1 MSDNDFQEKVNRLS
15 MMEQNSQYLSSQR
28 QSFQNQML
36 EIGSALEELESSS
49 ESYKI
54 VGTVMVKVEKLKL
67 KKELEEKKE
76 VVDIR
81 IKSIEKQEKQ
91 IKEKSE
97 KLRDEVLKSMDNKK
111 DGD

>member
-1 MSDNDFQEKVNRLS
+1 MSENNFQEKVNRLS

-28 QSFQNQML
+28 QNFQNQML
-36 EIGSALEELESSS
+36 EIDSALQELETSS
-49 ESYKI
+49 ESYRI
-54 VGTVMVKVEKLKL
+54 LGAVMIKVDKTKL

-76 VVDIR
+76 VVDVR